1 MKKVNSFTLIELLVV
16 IAIIAI
22 LAAMLLPALSR
33 ARMAGQTASC
43 LGNLRQIGLA
53 HLQYGMDYNDIIL
66 PCVVKASGGNYTN
79 RGIVSDSVTTE
90 NYWPQYLY
98 NYLSTDGYD
107 LGRNSS
113 IPANCRAIF
122 ACPGFRVTVELTR
135 PTRVQYG
142 MVQYYVGGYSNAS
155 SAAGMKRIPK
165 TFNQFSNPS
174 AKGVFCDSYAGSGA
188 YSEDADSNAA
198 QGHYFVYN
206 KGGQI
211 SMVRHQSTNF
221 SFADG
226 HAENL
231 PKETVKAEIALH
243 QSSYAET
250 QLLGWEL

>member
-1 MKKVNSFTLIELLVV
+1 MNIKKFTLIELLVV

-43 LGNLRQIGLA
+43 LGNLRQISLA
-53 HLQYGMDYNDIIL
+53 HLQYGMDNNDIIL
-66 PCVVKASGGNYTN
+66 PCVVKASSGNYSN
-79 RGIVSDSVTTE
+79 RGIVGNDFSGE
-90 NYWPQYLY
+90 NYWPQYVY
-98 NYLSTDGYD
+98 NYLSEGGYD
-107 LGRNSS
+107 IGRNSS

-122 ACPGFRVTVELTR
+122 ACPGFRATVELTR

-174 AKGVFCDSYAGSGA
+174 AKGVFCDSYSGSGT
-188 YSEDADSNAA
+188 YSETTDSNAA

-211 SMVRHQSTNF
+211 SIERHQSTNF

-226 HAENL
+226 HVENL
-231 PKETVKAEIALH
+231 PKETVKAEFAKH